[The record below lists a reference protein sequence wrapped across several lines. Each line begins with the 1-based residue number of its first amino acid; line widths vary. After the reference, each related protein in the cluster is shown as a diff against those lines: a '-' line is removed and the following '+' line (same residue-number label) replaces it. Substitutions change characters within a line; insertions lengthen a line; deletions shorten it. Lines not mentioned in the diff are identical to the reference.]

1 MANKRVSELQDATLP
16 TLGTDKILISR
27 DGFTLGKT
35 DAVNLPISNAV
46 RTALDGKLELSQS
59 QVAAAATGVVS
70 STDDGDIVD
79 VNGNILVPSME
90 DHILA
95 STDSV
100 PNNYNIHRNPPTDTS
115 LARNYFKFGLYCFE
129 WKTNPPISGTTMTA
143 YYKDIKVGTTKAD
156 VE

>member
-100 PNNYNIHRNPPTDTS
+100 PNNYNIR
-115 LARNYFKFGLYCFE
+115 
-129 WKTNPPISGTTMTA
+129 TN
-143 YYKDIKVGTTKAD
+143 V
-156 VE
+156 